1 MKLNLKLTIITSM
14 ILGLSQSVIANEIVP
29 SNIVQNLV
37 KQEQVSVH
45 TNAKPAPH
53 IKMVIDGVQQQMT
66 DPMVMENNRVFLPI
80 RNVGNLLGVNVDY
93 LEKEKIAVAY
103 NEKAYLE
110 LPLGYNSAVK
120 DQTILLPVD
129 ANNKDTRIIT
139 YNNRTYFAVAYNEKA
154 YLELPLGYNSAV
166 KDQTILLPVD
176 ANNKDTRIITYNNRT
191 YLPVRFVAENLGF
204 NITYANSTVTVTTN
218 PTDTPDVPD
227 LGGDLDISKMN
238 PADPTNPH
246 NLQAFKDGRSLSVMP
261 LASWDKIQKPAGAN
275 QQLWNNCKDVYKNG
289 VVQAKGK
296 LSDLPDGLN
305 RIRNGKED
313 FNIKGMTVPRIG
325 VNNKGVLKSSRGGAP
340 TVIFFKDG
348 SSVQVD
354 MGADASIGKDFNGN
368 YFPGKGLKDVSCI
381 VIADT
386 QAYGA
391 YVFYPTG
398 E

>member
-1 MKLNLKLTIITSM
+1 M

-93 LEKEKIAVAY
+93 LEKEKI
-103 NEKAYLE
+103 
-110 LPLGYNSAVK
+110 
-120 DQTILLPVD
+120 
-129 ANNKDTRIIT
+129 
-139 YNNRTYFAVAYNEKA
+139 AVAYNEKA